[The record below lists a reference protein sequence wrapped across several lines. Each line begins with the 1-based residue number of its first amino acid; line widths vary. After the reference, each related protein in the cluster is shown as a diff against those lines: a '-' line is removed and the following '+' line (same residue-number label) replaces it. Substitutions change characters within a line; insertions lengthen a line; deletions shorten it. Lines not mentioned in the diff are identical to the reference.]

1 MNSRSRSA
9 AADGGPY
16 GTISGGYTAPAHPGM
31 VAHAPTAGVDTGF
44 DLGRGLSGRST
55 PTEVLALFNIFNKC
69 YNAGHNATVRAA
81 CCVLHVSVPTSLR
94 RVASCSLPSVTHT
107 QRRPP
112 APQVTVLVL
121 LFIVL
126 SPFVGM
132 VGGIIWVFVRVLG
145 TVHWAVAAPSRRVH
159 CAHVP
164 PVRATVLPLVAPLA
178 DVMRIFWGN
187 EGSLWVELQK
197 QRIRHFERE
206 ATLAASAVVA
216 SDQTVQV

>member
-81 CCVLHVSVPTSLR
+81 CCVSLCPHPCA
-94 RVASCSLPSVTHT
+94 ASRLVRCHRSLI
-107 QRRPP
+107 RNGDRPP
-112 APQVTVLVL
+112 L
-121 LFIVL
+121 
-126 SPFVGM
+126 
-132 VGGIIWVFVRVLG
+132 R
-145 TVHWAVAAPSRRVH
+145 
-159 CAHVP
+159 
-164 PVRATVLPLVAPLA
+164 
-178 DVMRIFWGN
+178 
-187 EGSLWVELQK
+187 
-197 QRIRHFERE
+197 
-206 ATLAASAVVA
+206 
-216 SDQTVQV
+216 